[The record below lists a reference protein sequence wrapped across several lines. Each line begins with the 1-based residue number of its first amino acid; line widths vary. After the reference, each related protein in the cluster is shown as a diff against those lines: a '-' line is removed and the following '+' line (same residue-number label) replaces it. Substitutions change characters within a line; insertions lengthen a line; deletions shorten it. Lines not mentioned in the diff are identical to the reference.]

1 MENQNAANDQ
11 SNLRKYLIENNQN
24 RAADEESNM
33 MMSGAFQ
40 SEITN
45 SGPIPMDQMEE
56 LLEFRKDQ

>member
-11 SNLRKYLIENNQN
+11 SNLRKYLIESNQSRGVEEENN
-24 RAADEESNM
+24 

-56 LLEFRKDQ
+56 LLAFRKDQ

>member
-45 SGPIPMDQMEE
+45 SGPIPMD
-56 LLEFRKDQ
+56 